1 MPRYKVKGTDILH
14 SGKIYPEGSS
24 IELSDVQAKQLADF
38 LEPIAGEIK
47 TITKTV
53 KPEPAPATTQVN
65 KTASSPNRRH
75 KEVKEV
81 KNDSEALPAKTPEIK
96 TAEENTAIIP
106 PVKDIPQNSLPTNM
120 RSA

>member
-1 MPRYKVKGTDILH
+1 VKGTDILH

-24 IELSDVQAKQLADF
+24 IELSDIQAKQLADF
-38 LEPIAGEIK
+38 LEPIAGETK
-47 TITKTV
+47 TITKAV

-65 KTASSPNRRH
+65 KTASSPNRRN

-81 KNDSEALPAKTPEIK
+81 KNDSKALPAETPEIK
-96 TAEENTAIIP
+96 TAEENTAKIP
-106 PVKDIPQNSLPTNM
+106 AVKDISQNSLPTNM